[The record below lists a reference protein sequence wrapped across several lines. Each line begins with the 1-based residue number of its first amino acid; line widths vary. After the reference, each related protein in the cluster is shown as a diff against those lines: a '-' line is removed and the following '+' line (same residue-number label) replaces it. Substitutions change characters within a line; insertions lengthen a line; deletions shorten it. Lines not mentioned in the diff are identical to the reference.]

1 MRLSDLDSKTA
12 SLNVVI
18 LQTPSTKLMMFLE
31 DRIKRKFRCNSDS
44 IMSIENKKQL
54 KDVKNLMGVN
64 PPDSA
69 KWFIS
74 VDLDKFYDKELV
86 KLIKDSTTCF
96 FFITC
101 SKYSQFKDIKESL
114 KQVSGV
120 YDFYMTYMRKPD
132 FIYLYDAL
140 TLSDNKLSTQ
150 LFNYVAQSYSSDI
163 EAIMTLLLSLNSGVQ
178 FNSRKD
184 ISDVCGIGGNSTES
198 FIFSLLK
205 PISGSDKGLKTVM
218 KNRITAGVDLCE
230 TLGYG
235 TFYNYMAKSL
245 LCFIE
250 IKQLLISGVI
260 YKCIRNLPDSYD
272 EKTLSRYNKYL
283 WRLKQIPTS
292 DLLRL
297 RQCLGDKRW
306 NSELDFLN
314 FLYKYYT
321 IEALN
326 KVS

>member
-1 MRLSDLDSKTA
+1 MRLSDLDSKTRPV
-12 SLNVVI
+12 NVVI

-31 DRIKRKFRCNSDS
+31 DKLKHKFRCNSATILS
-44 IMSIENKKQL
+44 VENKKQL
-54 KDVKNLMGVN
+54 KDVRNLLGIT
-64 PPDSA
+64 PLEST
-69 KWFIS
+69 KWFIAI
-74 VDLDKFYDKELV
+74 DLDKFYDKEL
-86 KLIKDSTTCF
+86 IKVIKESTTCF

-101 SKYSQFKDIKESL
+101 SKYSQFRDIKENL
-114 KQVSGV
+114 KQVQGV
-120 YDFYMTYMRKPD
+120 FDFYLTYLRKPD
-132 FIYLYDAL
+132 LIYLYDAL
-140 TLSDNKLSTQ
+140 TLSDNKLSSQ

-163 EAIMTLLLSLNSGVQ
+163 EAVMNLLLSLNKGIE
-178 FNSRKD
+178 FNTRKD

-198 FIFSLLK
+198 FVFSLLK

-218 KNRITAGVDLCE
+218 KNRIAAGVDLCE

-235 TFYNYMAKSL
+235 TFYNYMSRSL
-245 LCFIE
+245 LSFIE

-260 YKCIRNLPDSYD
+260 YKCIRNLPDNYD

-283 WRLKQIPTS
+283 WRLKQTPMT
-292 DLLRL
+292 DLLRI

-306 NSELDFLN
+306 SSELDFLN

-326 KVS
+326 KVQ